1 MHGAVSCGPGE
12 VYGMR
17 LRRVDLHVPALPCRE
32 VLRSPRACPL
42 LEWGVGAVGG
52 WRRGAR
58 GQRVMQVGMRGRK
71 GCMVGCRS
79 FSLDA
84 AGLKLPGRLRRRS
97 LGCLWQPLHVPSCG
111 AFRSRCTSRSCL
123 FDSLFDAVD
132 AACLWWGVRLG
143 PGPSGRSCRL
153 LTGAPCWRH
162 GQHPYAKDARAE
174 ITRVRR
180 SLGAWD
186 SFSVGAGW
194 GVQGWSARRSG
205 ASVRRC
211 AHSRSLWASV
221 RCACRRLGAA
231 SARFWPPLRSS
242 WSLSQRARATSS
254 THRCLGRRF
263 PLWCRRRGVLLV
275 VSRGALP
282 VAEPTPCTKSA
293 CGGAATLGAFA
304 PSAESARRRRVVDT
318 WELVLNW
325 CVREKGAQG

>member
-1 MHGAVSCGPGE
+1 M
-12 VYGMR
+12 
-17 LRRVDLHVPALPCRE
+17 
-32 VLRSPRACPL
+32 
-42 LEWGVGAVGG
+42 GG

-58 GQRVMQVGMRGRK
+58 GQRVKQVGMRGRRDA
-71 GCMVGCRS
+71 GWGAEASPWTPQGLSSLAAYVAAPWGACGSPCMS
-79 FSLDA
+79 
-84 AGLKLPGRLRRRS
+84 RRAV
-97 LGCLWQPLHVPSCG
+97 L
-111 AFRSRCTSRSCL
+111 FRSRCTSRSCL
-123 FDSLFDAVD
+123 FDPLFDAVD

-143 PGPSGRSCRL
+143 PDPSGRSCRL

-211 AHSRSLWASV
+211 AHSRGLRASV

-242 WSLSQRARATSS
+242 WSLSQRARAASS
-254 THRCLGRRF
+254 TSGVVVGASRF
-263 PLWCRRRGVLLV
+263 GAAGVACFWWLAEAPCRRL
-275 VSRGALP
+275 SRHPLPRVHAL
-282 VAEPTPCTKSA
+282 
-293 CGGAATLGAFA
+293 G
-304 PSAESARRRRVVDT
+304 
-318 WELVLNW
+318 
-325 CVREKGAQG
+325 Q